1 MGMVMHLPWHG
12 DVCTT
17 DLLPS
22 PFPQILLHICLSVCL
37 SVCRAGV
44 IRKTHVVESSF
55 FDVPL
60 LHSSLKTAKKSFLQ
74 LATDQVDKETQMNK
88 YMACGNTDM
97 LLQKF
102 SSKNAMEKGEKW
114 SGKHIARSGVANTW
128 PEVELSGNN
137 MVLLVVQFVRAF
149 AFFISDA
156 SLV

>member
-1 MGMVMHLPWHG
+1 
-12 DVCTT
+12 
-17 DLLPS
+17 
-22 PFPQILLHICLSVCL
+22 
-37 SVCRAGV
+37 
-44 IRKTHVVESSF
+44 
-55 FDVPL
+55 
-60 LHSSLKTAKKSFLQ
+60 
-74 LATDQVDKETQMNK
+74 MNK

-97 LLQKF
+97 LVQKF

-156 SLV
+156 SLCLMFQPIPLQVIAYCACFY